1 MSFDGLYDASDAPPL
16 MADFYREPDNVV
28 RGISLEA
35 THFDFD
41 SYSDACGVAFSG
53 LGPWEP
59 SKFSEQTS
67 RFIELPSKSH
77 EEPLKVID
85 ASTEA
90 GPTLQGFK
98 GSHQRFTKR
107 QEGRKV
113 PEDPFFY
120 MERTTQFLPGVC
132 ASEAGNHVLDVLDQ
146 GIESRILGVSNEKL
160 SLIESRIL
168 KVSNE
173 KLSFRAEAFH
183 SGRDCQMKVYIYQ
196 QESGCAVEF
205 QRRSG
210 DSVLFW
216 DVYQKASE
224 YLCKHTDLQPSLGYL
239 NANRSEMQPAENTS
253 EMQPP
258 DSLLNQ
264 GLLKSVVVWLQ
275 GSRTP

>member
-28 RGISLEA
+28 RGISLET

-59 SKFSEQTS
+59 SKFIEQPS

-77 EEPLKVID
+77 EEPLRVIE

-90 GPTLQGFK
+90 VPTLQGFK
-98 GSHQRFTKR
+98 GPHQRFTKR

-132 ASEAGNHVLDVLDQ
+132 ASEAGNHVLDVLEQ
-146 GIESRILGVSNEKL
+146 Q
-160 SLIESRIL
+160 IESRIL

-173 KLSFRAEAFH
+173 KLSFRAEASH

-239 NANRSEMQPAENTS
+239 NANPSEKQAVENTS

>member
-28 RGISLEA
+28 RGVSLET

-41 SYSDACGVAFSG
+41 SYSDACGAAFS
-53 LGPWEP
+53 GPWEP
-59 SKFSEQTS
+59 LKFTEQPS
-67 RFIELPSKSH
+67 RFIELASH
-77 EEPLKVID
+77 APEEPRRVID
-85 ASTEA
+85 ESTEA
-90 GPTLQGFK
+90 GPTFQGFK
-98 GSHQRFTKR
+98 GPHHRFTKR

-120 MERTTQFLPGVC
+120 LERTTQFLPGVC
-132 ASEAGNHVLDVLDQ
+132 ASEAGNHVLDVLELQTMEVNND
-146 GIESRILGVSNEKL
+146 KL
-160 SLIESRIL
+160 KIESRIL

-210 DSVLFW
+210 DSILFW
-216 DVYQKASE
+216 DVYQQASE
-224 YLCKHTDLQPSLGYL
+224 YLCKHTDLHDLQPSLGHL
-239 NANRSEMQPAENTS
+239 NTNPSEMQPAENTS
-253 EMQPP
+253 EGQPAEY
-258 DSLLNQ
+258 LLNQ

-275 GSRTP
+275 GSRAP

>member
-28 RGISLEA
+28 RGVTLES
-35 THFDFD
+35 TPFDFD
-41 SYSDACGVAFSG
+41 SYGDACGAALS
-53 LGPWEP
+53 GPWEP
-59 SKFSEQTS
+59 LKFIEQPS
-67 RFIELPSKSH
+67 RFIELPSKSN
-77 EEPLKVID
+77 EESLRVID
-85 ASTEA
+85 ESTEA
-90 GPTLQGFK
+90 GPTFQGFK
-98 GSHQRFTKR
+98 GPQHRFTER

-132 ASEAGNHVLDVLDQ
+132 ASEAGNHVLDFFEQ
-146 GIESRILGVSNEKL
+146 E
-160 SLIESRIL
+160 IESRIL
-168 KVSNE
+168 KLSNE

-210 DSVLFW
+210 DSILFW

-224 YLCKHTDLQPSLGYL
+224 YRCKHTDLHGLQPSLGYL
-239 NANRSEMQPAENTS
+239 NANPSEVQPAENTS
-253 EMQPP
+253 EVQPA